1 MLHSHAQQES
11 AWVETTCC
19 TRRWFRL
26 AREAKESPF
35 PASDGE
41 GGDSGNGNGESGDG
55 VSGNGYGGSG
65 SGDCGDGAS
74 DDGDNG
80 NGGNDNGD
88 CGNGQRRQRR
98 QAPVCKSGKPPCEKK
113 W

>member
-1 MLHSHAQQES
+1 MGGLCACVSVRVCGGDGGGVGGNS
-11 AWVETTCC
+11 DDCG
-19 TRRWFRL
+19 
-26 AREAKESPF
+26 
-35 PASDGE
+35 DGE
-41 GGDSGNGNGESGDG
+41 SGDSGNDNGECDDG
-55 VSGNGYGGSG
+55 VSGIGDGGNG